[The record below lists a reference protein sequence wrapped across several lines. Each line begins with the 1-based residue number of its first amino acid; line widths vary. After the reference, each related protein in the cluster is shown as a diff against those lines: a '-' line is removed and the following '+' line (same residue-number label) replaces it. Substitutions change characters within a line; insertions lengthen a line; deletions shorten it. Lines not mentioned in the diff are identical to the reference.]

1 MGYQVRCGATTKKG
15 TRCQNKAM
23 VGYSRCKKH
32 QGAWSKP
39 QVKKA
44 KKR

>member
-1 MGYQVRCGATTKKG
+1 MGYQTRCGAMTTKK
-15 TRCQNKAM
+15 TRCRNKAM

-32 QGAWSKP
+32 QGEWSKP
-39 QVKKA
+39 QVKQT

>member
-1 MGYQVRCGATTKKG
+1 MGYQVTCGAKTKKG

-23 VGYSRCKKH
+23 IGSSRCKKH
-32 QGAWSKP
+32 QGKWSKP
-39 QVKKA
+39 AVKKT